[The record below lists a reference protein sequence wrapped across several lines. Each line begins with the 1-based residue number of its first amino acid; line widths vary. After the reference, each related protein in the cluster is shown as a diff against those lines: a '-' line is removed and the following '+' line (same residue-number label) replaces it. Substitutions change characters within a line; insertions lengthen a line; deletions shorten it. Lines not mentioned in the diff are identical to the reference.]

1 MAFISTVPVDEAA
14 GEVKAMYEQSQRDLG
29 YVSNFSKAF
38 SHRPGVFAAW
48 RGLLGSIR
56 PSLDP
61 RRYELVTLAA
71 ARALHSSYCA
81 LAHGAILRKQF
92 YSTVQL
98 SAIADDPAL
107 TDLAPGEIAMMSFAD
122 KVARDASSIAQSDV
136 QALRDHG
143 FTDTEIFDIAAAAAA
158 RCFFSKL
165 LDALG
170 AEADAAYLGM
180 EEDLRQRLT
189 VGRPI
194 SRGRDERLP
203 ASQEPLNKSS
213 R

>member
-1 MAFISTVPVDEAA
+1 MAFISTVPVDQAA
-14 GEVKAMYEQSQRDLG
+14 GEVKAMYEQSERDLG
-29 YVSNFSKAF
+29 YVSNFAKVF
-38 SHRPGVFAAW
+38 SHRPAVFAAW
-48 RGLLGSIR
+48 RGLLGTIR

-61 RRYELVTLAA
+61 RRYELITLAA
-71 ARALHSSYCA
+71 ARALQSSYCA
-81 LAHGAILRKQF
+81 LAHGAVLRKQF

-98 SAIADDPAL
+98 SAIADDPAA
-107 TDLAPGEIAMMSFAD
+107 TDLAPGEIAMMRFAE
-122 KVARDASSIAQSDV
+122 KISRDASSITQDDV

-189 VGRPI
+189 VGRAI
-194 SRGRDERLP
+194 SRVPDQHLP
-203 ASQEPLNKSS
+203 AS
-213 R
+213 